1 MTEERAEITGGAHL
15 ARALRAEG
23 ITRVF
28 GIPGTH
34 NLEIFAQLAA
44 EDIEIITPRH
54 EQGAGFMADGA
65 ARASGEVQVVV
76 TTTGPAVLN
85 ALTAL
90 LQSFTDSV
98 PVLLIGPGMPLT
110 HPGRGN
116 GLLHEVRNQSQ
127 AIEAILGDS
136 HRVTSPGEVSLALG
150 QALSTM
156 RTGRARPAYIEI
168 PLDLIETEG
177 PGWLHPAVTRGVPA
191 PEPSAI
197 RSAAE
202 ALAGSQR
209 PLLIVGAGARSAGP
223 EIEELSEALGAGVIL
238 SSNAKGTIDDGFENC
253 LGAIGVLEELP
264 DLLGAADAV
273 VAIGTELAP
282 SDFWPEPLP
291 LPHTV
296 VRIDLDEIQML
307 RNARVTHPIPAHA
320 KDSTTA
326 LTHRLQQTRSPSL
339 SQSALEWLRSRQ
351 ETIAAAAAN
360 DGTPWAILSGALND
374 YTASAESTVIVAAD
388 STMCC
393 YYGVQTGWNARR
405 GDRFLYPA
413 GAGTLGYGL
422 PAGIGAKL
430 AVPESTVVAIEGD
443 GGAMFTITELAAA
456 VQARV
461 SLTLIIVDN
470 GGYGEIRNE
479 MADRGDTP
487 AGVALL
493 GPDFPALARS
503 MGARGHHIDT
513 RAQLL
518 SALRDAEDFAGPSLI
533 HMTED
538 SRAATDM
545 LGRSRDNDES
555 RQHDRPRDAH
565 DRPRKNEES
574 DLT

>member
-1 MTEERAEITGGAHL
+1 MTEEQAEITGGAHL
-15 ARALRAEG
+15 ARALSAEG

-34 NLEIFAQLAA
+34 NLEIFAQLA
-44 EDIEIITPRH
+44 EQGIEIVSPRH
-54 EQGAGFMADGA
+54 EQGAGYMADGA
-65 ARASGEVQVVV
+65 ARATGEVQVVV

-98 PVLLIGPGMPLT
+98 PVLLISPGMPLT

-127 AIEAILGDS
+127 AIEAVLGGS

-168 PLDLIETEG
+168 PLDLIEATG
-177 PGWLHPAVTRGVPA
+177 PGWLHPAVTRPVPA

-202 ALAGSQR
+202 GLAGTQR
-209 PLLIVGAGARSAGP
+209 PLLIVGAGARSAGA
-223 EIEELSEALGAGVIL
+223 EIEELSEALGAGIIL
-238 SSNAKGTIDDGFENC
+238 SSNAKGTIDDEYVNN
-253 LGAIGVLEELP
+253 LGAIGVLEALP
-264 DLLGAADAV
+264 DVLSAADAV

-296 VRIDLDEIQML
+296 VRIDLDEVQML
-307 RNARVTHPIPAHA
+307 RNARVTHPILAHA
-320 KDSTTA
+320 KDSAIA
-326 LTHRLQQTRSPSL
+326 LAHQLRQTRLPSL
-339 SQSALEWLRSRQ
+339 SRSAIEWLRGWQKSMA
-351 ETIAAAAAN
+351 TAAAV
-360 DGTPWAILSGALND
+360 DGAPWAQLTGALND
-374 YTASAESTVIVAAD
+374 YTTSASSSVIVAAD

-393 YYGVQTGWNARR
+393 YYGVQTGWKARR

-430 AVPESTVVAIEGD
+430 AASESRVVAIEGD
-443 GGAMFTITELAAA
+443 GGAMFTIAELAAA
-456 VQARV
+456 VQAKV
-461 SLTLIIVDN
+461 SMSLIIVDN

-479 MADRGDTP
+479 MVDRGDTP
-487 AGVALL
+487 SGVALL
-493 GPDFPALARS
+493 GPDFPALATS
-503 MGARGHHIDT
+503 LGARGLHVESQ
-513 RAQLL
+513 AQLL
-518 SALRDAEDFAGPSLI
+518 TALREAEDYEGPTLI
-533 HMTED
+533 HITED

-545 LGRSRDNDES
+545 LQRS
-555 RQHDRPRDAH
+555 
-565 DRPRKNEES
+565 
-574 DLT
+574 

>member
-1 MTEERAEITGGAHL
+1 MTEEQAEITGGAHL

-23 ITRVF
+23 ISRVY

-44 EDIEIITPRH
+44 EGIDIVSPRH
-54 EQGAGFMADGA
+54 EQGAGYMADGA
-65 ARASGEVQVVV
+65 ARVTGEVQVVV
-76 TTTGPAVLN
+76 TTTGPAVFN

-98 PVLLIGPGMPLT
+98 PVLLVSPGMPLT

-127 AIEAILGDS
+127 AIDAVLGDS
-136 HRVTSPGEVSLALG
+136 HRVTSPGEVSLAVG
-150 QALSTM
+150 QALSRM
-156 RTGRARPAYIEI
+156 RTGRTRPAYIEI
-168 PLDLIETEG
+168 PLDLIEATG
-177 PGWLHPAVTRGVPA
+177 PGWLHPALARPNPA
-191 PEPSAI
+191 PQPSAI
-197 RSAAE
+197 RTAAE
-202 ALAGSQR
+202 ALATCQR
-209 PLLIVGAGARSAGP
+209 PLIIVGAGARSAGA
-223 EIEELSEALGAGVIL
+223 EVEELSQVLGAGVIL
-238 SSNAKGTIDDGFENC
+238 SSNAKGTIDDEFVNS
-253 LGAIGVLEELP
+253 LGAIGVLEALP
-264 DLLGAADAV
+264 EVLGAADAV

-296 VRIDLDEIQML
+296 VRIDLDEVQML
-307 RNARVTHPIPAHA
+307 RNARVSHPIPAHA
-320 KDSTTA
+320 KDATIA
-326 LTHRLQQTRSPSL
+326 LTHRLHQTRSTSL
-339 SQSALEWLRSRQ
+339 TRAAIEWLRGWQ
-351 ETIAAAAAN
+351 DTITDAAKTEGA
-360 DGTPWAILSGALND
+360 PWSQLCGALND
-374 YTASAESTVIVAAD
+374 YTTSATSPVIVAAD

-393 YYGVQTGWNARR
+393 YYGVQTGWAARR

-430 AVPESTVVAIEGD
+430 AVPEARVVAIEGD
-443 GGAMFTITELAAA
+443 GGAMFTIVELAAA
-456 VQARV
+456 VQAQV
-461 SLTLIIVDN
+461 SMSVIIVDN

-493 GPDFPALARS
+493 GPDFPALAES
-503 MGARGHHIDT
+503 MGARGLHIET
-513 RAQLL
+513 QEQLTT
-518 SALRDAEDFAGPSLI
+518 ALRQAEDFAGPTLI

-545 LGRSRDNDES
+545 LGAA
-555 RQHDRPRDAH
+555 RPSENS
-565 DRPRKNEES
+565 NETRREP
-574 DLT
+574 

>member
-1 MTEERAEITGGAHL
+1 MTEEQAEITGGAHL
-15 ARALRAEG
+15 ARALKAEG

-44 EDIEIITPRH
+44 EGIDIVSPRH
-54 EQGAGFMADGA
+54 EQGAGYMADGA
-65 ARASGEVQVVV
+65 ARVTGAVQVVV
-76 TTTGPAVLN
+76 TTTGPAVFN

-98 PVLLIGPGMPLT
+98 PVLLISPGMPLT

-127 AIEAILGDS
+127 AIEAVLGDS
-136 HRVTSPGEVSLALG
+136 HRVTSPGEVSLAIG
-150 QALSTM
+150 QALSRM
-156 RTGRARPAYIEI
+156 RTGRARPASIEI
-168 PLDLIETEG
+168 PLDLIEATG
-177 PGWLHPAVTRGVPA
+177 PGWAHPAVARPHPS

-197 RSAAE
+197 KSAAE
-202 ALAGSQR
+202 ALADSQR
-209 PLLIVGAGARSAGP
+209 PLLIVGAGARSAGV
-223 EIEELSEALGAGVIL
+223 EIEELSRVLGAGVIL
-238 SSNAKGTIDDGFENC
+238 SSNAKGTIDDEFENN
-253 LGAIGVLEELP
+253 LGAIGVLEALP
-264 DLLGAADAV
+264 EVLSAADAV

-296 VRIDLDEIQML
+296 VRIDLDEVQML
-307 RNARVTHPIPAHA
+307 RNARVTHPIPADA
-320 KDSTTA
+320 TDATIA
-326 LTHRLQQTRSPSL
+326 LTHQLHQTRSSGH
-339 SQSALEWLRSRQ
+339 SRAAVEWLRGWQ
-351 ETIAAAAAN
+351 DTITAAAKEEGA
-360 DGTPWAILSGALND
+360 PWAQLCGGLND
-374 YTASAESTVIVAAD
+374 YTASATSPVIVAAD

-393 YYGVQTGWNARR
+393 YYGVQTGWMARR

-430 AVPESTVVAIEGD
+430 AMPSARVVAIEGD
-443 GGAMFTITELAAA
+443 GGAMFTIAELAAA

-461 SLTLIIVDN
+461 SLSLIIVDN

-493 GPDFPALARS
+493 GPDFPALAQS
-503 MGARGHHIDT
+503 MGARGLHVET
-513 RAQLL
+513 QEQLVT
-518 SALRDAEDFAGPSLI
+518 ALKQAEDFAGPTLI
-533 HMTED
+533 HITED

-545 LGRSRDNDES
+545 LGASEIMR
-555 RQHDRPRDAH
+555 
-565 DRPRKNEES
+565 
-574 DLT
+574 

>member
-1 MTEERAEITGGAHL
+1 MTEEQSEITGGAHL

-34 NLEIFAQLAA
+34 NLEIFAQLAV
-44 EDIEIITPRH
+44 EGIDIVSPRH
-54 EQGAGFMADGA
+54 EQGAGYMADGA
-65 ARASGEVQVVV
+65 ARVTGEVQVVV
-76 TTTGPAVLN
+76 TTTGPAVFN

-98 PVLLIGPGMPLT
+98 PVLLVSPGMPLT

-116 GLLHEVRNQSQ
+116 GLLHEVRNQGQ
-127 AIEAILGDS
+127 AVEAVLGGS
-136 HRVTSPGEVSLALG
+136 HRVTSPGEVSLAVG
-150 QALSTM
+150 QALSSM
-156 RTGRARPAYIEI
+156 RTGRTRPAYIEI
-168 PLDLIETEG
+168 PLDLIEARG
-177 PGWLHPAVTRGVPA
+177 PGWLHPAVTRSVPA

-209 PLLIVGAGARSAGP
+209 PLLIVGAGARSAGE
-223 EIEELSEALGAGVIL
+223 EIAELSQALGAGVIL
-238 SSNAKGTIDDGFENC
+238 SSNAKGTIDDDFENN
-253 LGAIGVLEELP
+253 LGAIGVLEALPEL
-264 DLLGAADAV
+264 LSAADAV

-291 LPHTV
+291 LPDTV
-296 VRIDLDEIQML
+296 VRIDLDEVQML
-307 RNARVTHPIPAHA
+307 RNARVTHPIPADA
-320 KDSTTA
+320 KDSTIA
-326 LTHRLQQTRSPSL
+326 LTHQLRQARSPSL
-339 SQSALEWLRSRQ
+339 SQAASQWLRGWQ
-351 ETIAAAAAN
+351 DTITAAAEVEGA
-360 DGTPWAILSGALND
+360 PWAQLCGGLND
-374 YTASAESTVIVAAD
+374 YTTSAASPVIVAAD
-388 STMCC
+388 STMSC
-393 YYGVQTGWNARR
+393 YYGVQTGWKARR

-430 AVPESTVVAIEGD
+430 AVPAVRVVAIEGD
-443 GGAMFTITELAAA
+443 GGAMFTIAELAAA
-456 VQARV
+456 VQARA
-461 SLTLIIVDN
+461 SLSLIIVDN

-493 GPDFPALARS
+493 GPDFPALAQS
-503 MGARGHHIDT
+503 MGARGLHVET
-513 RAQLL
+513 QTQLH
-518 SALRDAEDFAGPSLI
+518 SALRQAEDFAGPTLI

-545 LGRSRDNDES
+545 LGRSR
-555 RQHDRPRDAH
+555 QTRPTEQAAA
-565 DRPRKNEES
+565 NEER